1 VLTEIG
7 VTGVG
12 GVELAAVIRQ
22 LREELNEALG
32 DAEGQRLRFE
42 LGPVELSLTVT
53 VGREATP
60 GAKVRFWVVEA
71 GVDTTVSREAVQ
83 EIKLVLTPRDTAV
96 PPGPDGKAASP
107 LVRGESVREED

>member
-1 VLTEIG
+1 MLTEIG

-71 GVDTTVSREAVQ
+71 GVDTTVSRE
-83 EIKLVLTPRDTAV
+83 TPRDTAV